1 MTEPTDSQR
10 LAEALAEIERLR
22 ARILEL
28 EAAAAMT
35 HGTMTERPPPPEDDF
50 SVIHDV
56 APTTPRE

>member
-1 MTEPTDSQR
+1 MEPTETER

-28 EAAAAMT
+28 EAVAAVMR
-35 HGTMTERPPPPEDDF
+35 GTVMGTLQHEEPF

>member
-1 MTEPTDSQR
+1 MEQETDSQR

-28 EAAAAMT
+28 EAVAAVMRGSVM
-35 HGTMTERPPPPEDDF
+35 GTLQPEEPF